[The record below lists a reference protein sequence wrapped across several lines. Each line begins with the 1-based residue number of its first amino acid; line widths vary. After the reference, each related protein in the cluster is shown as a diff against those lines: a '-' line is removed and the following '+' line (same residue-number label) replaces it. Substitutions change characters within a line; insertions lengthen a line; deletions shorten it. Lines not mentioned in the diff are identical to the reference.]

1 MQGTTWQNEF
11 LVDTVLMSNDD
22 QNPETG
28 TSDWIED
35 VVNRALKSSYGSNEE
50 TFAEKEDQEATEV
63 KQNLTNPTDAYVR
76 YPYPDE
82 DESIKLHDT
91 PHPYPDEDESINL
104 HDTPQAINEEGSAR
118 SVKKAIEWLAVI
130 VGALLVAFLIKA
142 FLMQAYYIP
151 SSSMTPALQVGDRV
165 LVNKLSYEFGEVSRG
180 DLVVFKRTEVDTGNK
195 TDLIKRVIATE
206 GELLEISGGE
216 IFITE
221 KGGKDRKLLVE
232 PYLAEGVT
240 TQGFAFE
247 GLCPESEANTC
258 LVPENFI
265 FVMGDNRSGS
275 RDSRYFGPV
284 DTDDIVGR
292 AFIRIWPLGSLKLL

>member
-28 TSDWIED
+28 ASDWIED

-50 TFAEKEDQEATEV
+50 TFAEKEDQEATEA
-63 KQNLTNPTDAYVR
+63 KQNLRNPTDAYVR

-82 DESIKLHDT
+82 DESINLYDT
-91 PHPYPDEDESINL
+91 PE
-104 HDTPQAINEEGSAR
+104 AINEEGSAR

-284 DTDDIVGR
+284 DIDDIVGR

>member
-1 MQGTTWQNEF
+1 MQGTTWQNES
-11 LVDTVLMSNDD
+11 LVDTILMSNDD
-22 QNPETG
+22 QNPMNG
-28 TSDWIED
+28 ASDWVED

-50 TFAEKEDQEATEV
+50 TFAEKEDQEATEG
-63 KQNLTNPTDAYVR
+63 KQNLTNPTDTYVR

-91 PHPYPDEDESINL
+91 P
-104 HDTPQAINEEGSAR
+104 QAINEEGSAR
-118 SVKKAIEWLAVI
+118 SLKKAIEWLAVI
-130 VGALLVAFLIKA
+130 VGALLVAFLIKT

-284 DTDDIVGR
+284 NTDDIVGR

>member
-1 MQGTTWQNEF
+1 
-11 LVDTVLMSNDD
+11 MSSDD

-28 TSDWIED
+28 ASDWIED

-50 TFAEKEDQEATEV
+50 TFAEKEDQEETEV
-63 KQNLTNPTDAYVR
+63 KPNLTKPTDTYVR

-82 DESIKLHDT
+82 E
-91 PHPYPDEDESINL
+91 ESINL

-130 VGALLVAFLIKA
+130 VGALLVAFLIKT

-180 DLVVFKRTEVDTGNK
+180 DLVVFKQTEVDTGNK

-206 GELLEISGGE
+206 GELLEISDGE

-284 DTDDIVGR
+284 KTDDIVGR

>member
-50 TFAEKEDQEATEV
+50 TFAEKEEQEATEA

-82 DESIKLHDT
+82 DESI
-91 PHPYPDEDESINL
+91 NL
-104 HDTPQAINEEGSAR
+104 HDTPEAINEEGSAR

-130 VGALLVAFLIKA
+130 VGALLVAFLIKT

-258 LVPENFI
+258 LIPENFV

-284 DTDDIVGR
+284 NTDDIVGR

>member
-28 TSDWIED
+28 ASDWIDD

-50 TFAEKEDQEATEV
+50 TFAETEDQKETED
-63 KQNLTNPTDAYVR
+63 KQNLAKSTETYLR

-82 DESIKLHDT
+82 DESV
-91 PHPYPDEDESINL
+91 NL
-104 HDTPQAINEEGSAR
+104 HDAPQANNEDGSAR
-118 SVKKAIEWLAVI
+118 SVKKAIEWLVVI
-130 VGALLVAFLIKA
+130 VGALLVAFLIKT

-206 GELLEISGGE
+206 GEILEISGGE

-258 LVPENFI
+258 LIPENFI

-284 DTDDIVGR
+284 NTDDIVGR

>member
-28 TSDWIED
+28 ASDWIDD

-50 TFAEKEDQEATEV
+50 TFAETEDQKETED
-63 KQNLTNPTDAYVR
+63 KQNLAKSTETYLR

-82 DESIKLHDT
+82 DESV
-91 PHPYPDEDESINL
+91 NL
-104 HDTPQAINEEGSAR
+104 HDAPQANNEDGSAR
-118 SVKKAIEWLAVI
+118 SVKKAIEWLVVI
-130 VGALLVAFLIKA
+130 VGALLVAFLIKT

-180 DLVVFKRTEVDTGNK
+180 DLVVFKRTEANTGNK

-206 GELLEISGGE
+206 GEVLEISGGE

-232 PYLAEGVT
+232 PYLAEGVI

-258 LVPENFI
+258 LIPENFI

-284 DTDDIVGR
+284 NTDDIVGR

>member
-28 TSDWIED
+28 ASDWIDD

-50 TFAEKEDQEATEV
+50 TFAETEDQKETED
-63 KQNLTNPTDAYVR
+63 KQNLAKSTETYLR

-82 DESIKLHDT
+82 DESV
-91 PHPYPDEDESINL
+91 NL
-104 HDTPQAINEEGSAR
+104 HDAPQANNEDGSAR
-118 SVKKAIEWLAVI
+118 SVKKAIEWLVVI
-130 VGALLVAFLIKA
+130 VGALLVAFLIKT

-180 DLVVFKRTEVDTGNK
+180 DLVVFKRTEANTGNK

-206 GELLEISGGE
+206 GEVLEISGGE

-258 LVPENFI
+258 LIPENFI

-284 DTDDIVGR
+284 NTDDIVGR

>member
-28 TSDWIED
+28 ASDWIED

-50 TFAEKEDQEATEV
+50 TFAEKEDQEATEA

-82 DESIKLHDT
+82 DESI
-91 PHPYPDEDESINL
+91 NL
-104 HDTPQAINEEGSAR
+104 HDTPEAINEEGSAR

-130 VGALLVAFLIKA
+130 VGALLVAFLIKT

-240 TQGFAFE
+240 TQGFVFE

-284 DTDDIVGR
+284 NTDDIVGR

>member
-28 TSDWIED
+28 ASDWIED

-50 TFAEKEDQEATEV
+50 TFAETEDQKETED
-63 KQNLTNPTDAYVR
+63 KQNLAKSTETYLR

-82 DESIKLHDT
+82 DESV
-91 PHPYPDEDESINL
+91 NL
-104 HDTPQAINEEGSAR
+104 HDAPQANNEDGSAR
-118 SVKKAIEWLAVI
+118 SVKKAIEWLVVI
-130 VGALLVAFLIKA
+130 VGALLVAFLIKT

-180 DLVVFKRTEVDTGNK
+180 DLVVFKRTEANTGNK

-206 GELLEISGGE
+206 GEVLEISGGE

-258 LVPENFI
+258 LIPENFI

-284 DTDDIVGR
+284 NTDDIVGR

>member
-1 MQGTTWQNEF
+1 MTKDEQN
-11 LVDTVLMSNDD
+11 S
-22 QNPETG
+22 ETSG
-28 TSDWIED
+28 SDWIDD
-35 VVNRALKSSYGSNEE
+35 VVSRALISSYGSNEE
-50 TFAEKEDQEATEV
+50 PTGKITDQVENSEEDLVAKPIETYEQ
-63 KQNLTNPTDAYVR
+63 

-82 DESIKLHDT
+82 EGTINIPEIPEESDQEKSKKSIKKT
-91 PHPYPDEDESINL
+91 
-104 HDTPQAINEEGSAR
+104 
-118 SVKKAIEWLAVI
+118 IEWLAVI
-130 VGALLVAFLIKA
+130 VGALLVAFLIKT

-180 DLVVFKRTEVDTGNK
+180 DLVVFKRTDLETGNE

-206 GELLEISGGE
+206 GEILEISDGE

-221 KGGKDRKLLVE
+221 RGEKDRKLLVE
-232 PYLAEGVT
+232 PYLAEGVV
-240 TQGFAFE
+240 TQGFGFE
-247 GLCPESEANTC
+247 GLCPESVANTC

-284 DTDDIVGR
+284 NTDDIVGR

>member
-1 MQGTTWQNEF
+1 MTK
-11 LVDTVLMSNDD
+11 DD
-22 QNPETG
+22 QNSETNEP
-28 TSDWIED
+28 DWVDD
-35 VVNRALKSSYGSNEE
+35 VVTRALNSSYGSNEE
-50 TFAEKEDQEATEV
+50 LTGKRTGQEENRDEHHVEKPIETYQ
-63 KQNLTNPTDAYVR
+63 Q

-82 DESIKLHDT
+82 DESG
-91 PHPYPDEDESINL
+91 NL
-104 HDTPQAINEEGSAR
+104 IEATQENVEEKSQK
-118 SVKKAIEWLAVI
+118 SVRKAIEWLAVI
-130 VGALLVAFLIKA
+130 VGALLVAFLIKT

-180 DLVVFKRTEVDTGNK
+180 DLVVFKRIEPETGNE

-206 GELLEISGGE
+206 GEILEISNGE

-221 KGGKDRKLLVE
+221 RGEKNRKLLVE

-240 TQGFAFE
+240 TQGFQF
-247 GLCPESEANTC
+247 GDLCPESVANTC
-258 LVPENFI
+258 LVPEDFI

>member
-28 TSDWIED
+28 ASDWIDD

-50 TFAEKEDQEATEV
+50 TFAETEDQKETED
-63 KQNLTNPTDAYVR
+63 KQNLAKSTETYLR

-82 DESIKLHDT
+82 DESV
-91 PHPYPDEDESINL
+91 NL
-104 HDTPQAINEEGSAR
+104 HDAPQANNEDGSAR
-118 SVKKAIEWLAVI
+118 SVKKAIEWLVVI
-130 VGALLVAFLIKA
+130 VGALLVAFLIKT

-180 DLVVFKRTEVDTGNK
+180 DLVVFKRTEANTGNK

-206 GELLEISGGE
+206 GEVLEISGGE

-221 KGGKDRKLLVE
+221 KGGQDRKLLVE
-232 PYLAEGVT
+232 PYLAEGVI

-258 LVPENFI
+258 LIPENFI

-284 DTDDIVGR
+284 NTDDIVGR

>member
-28 TSDWIED
+28 ASDWIED
-35 VVNRALKSSYGSNEE
+35 VVNRALKSSFGSNEE
-50 TFAEKEDQEATEV
+50 TFAEKEDQEATEA
-63 KQNLTNPTDAYVR
+63 KQNLTNLTDAYVR

-82 DESIKLHDT
+82 DESI
-91 PHPYPDEDESINL
+91 NL
-104 HDTPQAINEEGSAR
+104 HDTPEAINEEGSAR

-130 VGALLVAFLIKA
+130 VGALLVAFLIKT

-284 DTDDIVGR
+284 DIDDIVGR

>member
-28 TSDWIED
+28 ASDWIDD

-50 TFAEKEDQEATEV
+50 TFAETEDQKETED
-63 KQNLTNPTDAYVR
+63 KQNLAKSTETYLR

-82 DESIKLHDT
+82 DESV
-91 PHPYPDEDESINL
+91 NL
-104 HDTPQAINEEGSAR
+104 HDAPQANNEDGSAR
-118 SVKKAIEWLAVI
+118 SVKKAIEWLVVI
-130 VGALLVAFLIKA
+130 VGALLVAFLIKT

-180 DLVVFKRTEVDTGNK
+180 DLVVFKRTEANTGNK

-206 GELLEISGGE
+206 GEVLEISGGE

-284 DTDDIVGR
+284 NIDDIVGR

>member
-28 TSDWIED
+28 ASDWIED

-50 TFAEKEDQEATEV
+50 TFAEKEDQEATEA

-82 DESIKLHDT
+82 DESI
-91 PHPYPDEDESINL
+91 NL
-104 HDTPQAINEEGSAR
+104 QDTPQASNEEGSAR

-130 VGALLVAFLIKA
+130 VGALLVAFLIKT

-284 DTDDIVGR
+284 DIDDIVGR

>member
-28 TSDWIED
+28 ASDWIED

-82 DESIKLHDT
+82 DESIKLQ
-91 PHPYPDEDESINL
+91 
-104 HDTPQAINEEGSAR
+104 DTPQASNEEGSAR

-130 VGALLVAFLIKA
+130 VGALLVAFLIKT

-284 DTDDIVGR
+284 DIDDIVGR

>member
-76 YPYPDE
+76 Y
-82 DESIKLHDT
+82 
-91 PHPYPDEDESINL
+91 PYPDEDESINL

-180 DLVVFKRTEVDTGNK
+180 DLVVFKRTEVGTGNK

-265 FVMGDNRSGS
+265 FVMGDNSSGS

-284 DTDDIVGR
+284 DIDDIVGR

>member
-82 DESIKLHDT
+82 DESI
-91 PHPYPDEDESINL
+91 NL

-130 VGALLVAFLIKA
+130 VGALLVAFLIKT

-180 DLVVFKRTEVDTGNK
+180 DLVVFKRTEANTGNK

-206 GELLEISGGE
+206 GEVLEISGGE

-232 PYLAEGVT
+232 PYLAEGVI

-258 LVPENFI
+258 LIPENFI

-284 DTDDIVGR
+284 NTDDIVGR

>member
-50 TFAEKEDQEATEV
+50 TFAEKDDQEATEV
-63 KQNLTNPTDAYVR
+63 KQNLTNHADAYVR
-76 YPYPDE
+76 Y
-82 DESIKLHDT
+82 
-91 PHPYPDEDESINL
+91 PYPDEDESINL

-284 DTDDIVGR
+284 DIDDIVGR

>member
-28 TSDWIED
+28 ASDWIDD

-50 TFAEKEDQEATEV
+50 TFAETEDQKETED
-63 KQNLTNPTDAYVR
+63 KQNLAKSTETYLR

-82 DESIKLHDT
+82 DESV
-91 PHPYPDEDESINL
+91 NL
-104 HDTPQAINEEGSAR
+104 HDAPQANNEDGSAR
-118 SVKKAIEWLAVI
+118 SVKKAIEWLVVI
-130 VGALLVAFLIKA
+130 VGALLVAFLIKT

-180 DLVVFKRTEVDTGNK
+180 DLVVFKRTEDNTGNK

-206 GELLEISGGE
+206 GEVLEISGGE

-258 LVPENFI
+258 LIPENFI

-284 DTDDIVGR
+284 NTDDIVGR

>member
-28 TSDWIED
+28 ASDWIED

-50 TFAEKEDQEATEV
+50 TFAETEDQKETED
-63 KQNLTNPTDAYVR
+63 KQNLAKSTETYLR

-82 DESIKLHDT
+82 DESV
-91 PHPYPDEDESINL
+91 NL
-104 HDTPQAINEEGSAR
+104 HDAPQANNEDGSAR
-118 SVKKAIEWLAVI
+118 SVKKAIEWLVVI
-130 VGALLVAFLIKA
+130 VGALLVAFLIKT

-284 DTDDIVGR
+284 NTDDIVGR

>member
-28 TSDWIED
+28 ASDWIED

-50 TFAEKEDQEATEV
+50 TFAEKEDQEATEA
-63 KQNLTNPTDAYVR
+63 KQNLTNTTDAYVR

-82 DESIKLHDT
+82 DESI
-91 PHPYPDEDESINL
+91 NL
-104 HDTPQAINEEGSAR
+104 HDTPEAINEEGSAR

-258 LVPENFI
+258 RVPENFI

-284 DTDDIVGR
+284 DIDDIVGR

>member
-28 TSDWIED
+28 ASDWIED

-82 DESIKLHDT
+82 DESI
-91 PHPYPDEDESINL
+91 NL
-104 HDTPQAINEEGSAR
+104 HDTTEAINEEGSAK

-284 DTDDIVGR
+284 DIDDIVGR

>member
-1 MQGTTWQNEF
+1 MTK
-11 LVDTVLMSNDD
+11 DD
-22 QNPETG
+22 QNSETSG
-28 TSDWIED
+28 SDWIDD
-35 VVNRALKSSYGSNEE
+35 VVSRALNSSYGSDEQHTGKRTGQEDNRDEHPVAKPIE
-50 TFAEKEDQEATEV
+50 TYEQ
-63 KQNLTNPTDAYVR
+63 

-82 DESIKLHDT
+82 DEGETVNIIK
-91 PHPYPDEDESINL
+91 PPQENDEEK
-104 HDTPQAINEEGSAR
+104 SAK

-130 VGALLVAFLIKA
+130 VGALLVAFLIKT

-165 LVNKLSYEFGEVSRG
+165 LVNKLSYEFGDVSRG
-180 DLVVFKRTEVDTGNK
+180 DLVVFKRTELQTGNE

-206 GELLEISGGE
+206 GEVLEISNGE
-216 IFITE
+216 IYITE
-221 KGGKDRKLLVE
+221 RGEKDRKLLVE

-284 DTDDIVGR
+284 NSDDIVGR

>member
-1 MQGTTWQNEF
+1 MTRE
-11 LVDTVLMSNDD
+11 D
-22 QNPETG
+22 QNSEADG
-28 TSDWIED
+28 EDWVDD
-35 VVNRALKSSYGSNEE
+35 VVSRALTSSYGSIEEPEDRHSFSEEDEDEHTLIKPEE
-50 TFAEKEDQEATEV
+50 TYEH
-63 KQNLTNPTDAYVR
+63 

-82 DESIKLHDT
+82 DGTSNTFES
-91 PHPYPDEDESINL
+91 P
-104 HDTPQAINEEGSAR
+104 EENSRGDSGNSAR
-118 SVKKAIEWLAVI
+118 KAIEWLAVI
-130 VGALLVAFLIKA
+130 VGALLVAFLIKT

-165 LVNKLSYEFGEVSRG
+165 LVNKLSYEFGEVGRG
-180 DLVVFKRTEVDTGNK
+180 DLVVFKRIEVATGDK

-206 GELLEISGGE
+206 GELLELSDGKV
-216 IFITE
+216 FITE
-221 KGGKDRKLLVE
+221 RGEKVRKLLVE

-240 TQGFAFE
+240 TDGFAFDN
-247 GLCPESEANTC
+247 LCPQSEPNTC

-284 DTDDIVGR
+284 DTGDIVGR

>member
-28 TSDWIED
+28 ASDWIED

-50 TFAEKEDQEATEV
+50 TFAEKEDQEATEA

-82 DESIKLHDT
+82 DESI
-91 PHPYPDEDESINL
+91 NL
-104 HDTPQAINEEGSAR
+104 HDTPEAINEEGSAR

-130 VGALLVAFLIKA
+130 VGALLVAFLIKT

-221 KGGKDRKLLVE
+221 KGGNDRKLLVE
-232 PYLAEGVT
+232 PYLADGVT

-284 DTDDIVGR
+284 DIDDIVGR

>member
-1 MQGTTWQNEF
+1 
-11 LVDTVLMSNDD
+11 MSNDD

-28 TSDWIED
+28 ASDWIED

-50 TFAEKEDQEATEV
+50 TFAEKEDQEATEA

-82 DESIKLHDT
+82 DESI
-91 PHPYPDEDESINL
+91 NL
-104 HDTPQAINEEGSAR
+104 HDKPEAINEEGSAR

-130 VGALLVAFLIKA
+130 VGALLVAFLIKT

-180 DLVVFKRTEVDTGNK
+180 DLVVFKRTEVGTGNK

-284 DTDDIVGR
+284 DIDDIVGR